1 MNVLTKCKRTLM
13 VTSLA
18 ISLTPWASTQAATS
32 IDSISAVVNNDVIMT
47 SELNAEVA
55 ATRAQLKRQ
64 QQSLPAEDVLQ
75 QQVLEQLIQEL
86 LQLQEAENLGVEISE
101 TMLNNAMTN
110 IAKNNNLSLPQLHQ
124 AIVANGQS
132 IASFRTQIERKMT
145 IDEVA
150 QIAVKKRI
158 KVSEKE
164 VDQFLASQQ
173 GQALA
178 DTEVLLGHIL
188 VSVNTDTDKVAAQ
201 TKIEQA
207 KAALTSGN
215 EFAAVAKQYSD
226 AGNASTG
233 GSLGWRK
240 LSQLPELFADA
251 VAPLST
257 GDITAVLENSSGLH
271 LIMVL
276 DQRGLA
282 MQEEQ
287 QTKAQHILVTTND
300 IRGPAATKK
309 LVDEI
314 YQRLENGMDFY
325 DLARGFSDDANTALK
340 GGDMGWLTANQLPP
354 FMQQQLDALKAGQ
367 YSQPFQGPSGWH
379 ILKANDRQTK
389 NVGQTILRQKARAAL
404 HNSKFADEL
413 HNWLTEL
420 RNQAYIEI
428 R

>member
-13 VTSLA
+13 ASSLA
-18 ISLTPWASTQAATS
+18 ISLAPWASIQAATA
-32 IDSISAVVNNDVIMT
+32 IDTISAVVNNDVIMT
-47 SELNAEVA
+47 SELEAEVA

-64 QQSLPAEDVLQ
+64 QQPLPAETVLQ

-132 IASFRTQIERKMT
+132 IASFRAQIERKMT

-188 VSVNTDTDKVAAQ
+188 VSAKTDADKAAAK

-215 EFAAVAKQYSD
+215 EFSAVAKQYSD

-251 VAPLST
+251 VAPLNT

-300 IRGPAATKK
+300 IRGAEATKE
-309 LVDEI
+309 LADEI

-354 FMQQQLDALKAGQ
+354 FMQQQLDSLEAGQ

-379 ILKANDRQTK
+379 ILKANERQTK
-389 NVGQTILRQKARAAL
+389 NIGQTILRQKARTAL

-420 RNQAYIEI
+420 RNQAYVEI

>member
-13 VTSLA
+13 VTTLA

-188 VSVNTDTDKVAAQ
+188 VSAKTDADKAAAK

-251 VAPLST
+251 VAPLNT

-300 IRGPAATKK
+300 IRGPAATKE

-354 FMQQQLDALKAGQ
+354 FMQQQLDNLEAGQ

>member
-1 MNVLTKCKRTLM
+1 MNVLTKCKRTLIAS
-13 VTSLA
+13 SLA
-18 ISLTPWASTQAATS
+18 ISLAPWASAHAATA
-32 IDSISAVVNNDVIMT
+32 IDTISAVVNNDVIMT
-47 SELNAEVA
+47 SELDAEVA

-64 QQSLPAEDVLQ
+64 QQPIPANDILE

-86 LQLQEAENLGVEISE
+86 LQIQEAKNLGVEISE

-124 AIVANGQS
+124 AITANGQS
-132 IASFRTQIERKMT
+132 IANFRAQIERKMT

-158 KVSEKE
+158 KVTEKE

-173 GQALA
+173 GKALA

-188 VSVNTDTDKVAAQ
+188 VTPQADA
-201 TKIEQA
+201 QA
-207 KAALTSGN
+207 KISAAKTALLAGDD
-215 EFAAVAKQYSD
+215 FASVAQEYSD
-226 AGNASTG
+226 AGNAANG

-240 LSQLPELFADA
+240 LSQLPDLFADA
-251 VAPLST
+251 VAQLGT
-257 GDITAVLENSSGLH
+257 GDITPVLENSSGLH

-300 IRGPAATKK
+300 IRTAEATKE
-309 LVDEI
+309 LADEI
-314 YQRLENGMDFY
+314 YQRLEKGMDFY

-354 FMQQQLDALKAGQ
+354 FMQQQLDALEAGQ
-367 YSQPFQGPSGWH
+367 YSRPFPGPSGWH
-379 ILKANDRQTK
+379 ILKANERQTK
-389 NVGQTILRQKARAAL
+389 NVGQAILRQKARAAL

-413 HNWLTEL
+413 DNWLTEL